1 MYAHIDLDL
10 LSRAFSATCETKQ
23 PEIESLNREI
33 TGNARFDFT
42 LTHAFFLRSGAVV
55 VKTRDR
61 VRRSIHHPVLSAL
74 PGEIGDYPSKL
85 LAPGCP
91 ALFSISQEEILDKSK
106 ANIASKA
113 ITLLQTFWFALQVIS
128 RAAQHL
134 AISTLEIFTI
144 SIVASSLLS
153 TLLWWN
159 KPKDVSTQTVIRIDM
174 TNEELEQV
182 LAGPRP
188 DYSPGELRASKAIYL
203 FAVFASFSASVPLL
217 AWHFSFATQAENT
230 IWNVFATV
238 LLLASLFVIGYFLM
252 IDYMPDFKHDG
263 DIFVISVTASTVVYV
278 LLRLYFVTE
287 AFIGLRSSPVGLY
300 ESVDWSLYC
309 TYHTFSRTL
318 CELL

>member
-217 AWHFSFATQAENT
+217 AFCNSGWEYHMECICYST
-230 IWNVFATV
+230 IACLSLCNWVFPN
-238 LLLASLFVIGYFLM
+238 
-252 IDYMPDFKHDG
+252 D
-263 DIFVISVTASTVVYV
+263 
-278 LLRLYFVTE
+278 RLYARFQTWWRYLCYFCDSFNGRLCPSATLLCYRSFHRPTLVSSRPVWERGLVFV
-287 AFIGLRSSPVGLY
+287 LY
-300 ESVDWSLYC
+300 LP
-309 TYHTFSRTL
+309 HFQ
-318 CELL
+318 

>member
-74 PGEIGDYPSKL
+74 SGEIGDYSSKL
-85 LAPGCP
+85 LAYGCP

-106 ANIASKA
+106 ADIASKA
-113 ITLLQTFWFALQVIS
+113 ITLLQTFWFALQVIY

-144 SIVASSLLS
+144 SIVASSFLR

-159 KPKDVSTQTVIRIDM
+159 KPKDVSTQNVIRIDM

-182 LAGPRP
+182 LAGIRP
-188 DYSPGELRASKAIYL
+188 DYSPGELRASKAIVYL
-203 FAVFASFSASVPLL
+203 FAVFASFSASLPLL
-217 AWHFSFATQAENT
+217 AWPFSFATQAENT
-230 IWNVFATV
+230 IWNVFAAV
-238 LLLASLFVIGYFLM
+238 PLLASLFVIGYFLM

-278 LLRLYFVTE
+278 LLRLYFVIE
-287 AFIGLRSSPVGLY
+287 AFISLHSSPVGLY
-300 ESVDWSLYC
+300 ESVDSSLYLP
-309 TYHTFSRTL
+309 HFQ
-318 CELL
+318 